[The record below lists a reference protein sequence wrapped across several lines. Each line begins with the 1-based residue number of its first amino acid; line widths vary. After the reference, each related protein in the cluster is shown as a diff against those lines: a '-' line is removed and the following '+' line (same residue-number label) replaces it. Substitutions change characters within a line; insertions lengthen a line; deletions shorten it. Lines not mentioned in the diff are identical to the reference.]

1 MFAGILDQTVSG
13 LANGAIYASVALALV
28 MIYTT
33 TDHINFAQGEM
44 ALFSTYLGWWLIS
57 AGLDYWTAF
66 AATIV
71 ASMAMG
77 GLIER
82 ILIRRTEGQSML
94 VLIVVFIGL
103 MILLNSLAGVL
114 FGYETKSI
122 ESPFNES
129 VWGAVPHV
137 GPHQLGMLTVILAML
152 GLVYLFFR
160 FTSLGLKMRAAAQNP
175 ISSRLVG
182 INVGAML
189 CLGWALAAGIGAAA
203 GMMTA
208 PLVYLEPNMMSG
220 IIIYAFAG
228 ALLGGIDN
236 PWGAAVGGFLLG
248 IIETL
253 AGSYLVGTDLR
264 LTVALLVIIVVLL
277 ARPRGLFG
285 KQMVV
290 RV

>member
-1 MFAGILDQTVSG
+1 MFAGFLDLTASG

-44 ALFSTYLGWWLIS
+44 ALFSTYLGWALLQAGAPYWIAFGLTVAVSMLI
-57 AGLDYWTAF
+57 
-66 AATIV
+66 
-71 ASMAMG
+71 G
-77 GLIER
+77 GAIER
-82 ILIRRTEGQSML
+82 VLIRRTEGQSML
-94 VLIVVFIGL
+94 ALIIVFIGL
-103 MILLNSLAGVL
+103 MILLNSLAGLL
-114 FGYETKSI
+114 FGHETKAVP
-122 ESPFNES
+122 SPFTNPA
-129 VWGAVPHV
+129 WGSVPHTS
-137 GPHQLGMLTVILAML
+137 PHQLGMLAVIGPML
-152 GLVYLFFR
+152 LLVFLFFR

-189 CLGWALAAGIGAAA
+189 CLGWALAAGIGAVA

-208 PLVYLEPNMMSG
+208 PLVYLEPSMMSG

-236 PWGAAVGGFLLG
+236 PWGAVVGGLLLG
-248 IIETL
+248 VIETL

-264 LTVALLVIIVVLL
+264 LTVALLVIIAVLL
-277 ARPRGLFG
+277 MRPRGLFG
-285 KQMVV
+285 KQVV
-290 RV
+290 ARV